1 MAKSWSQKFQNFLCI
16 FAVMVAV
23 CSGPRT
29 AFAQQCTGTPQTIAA
44 CITQL
49 CLRNQQLCSDPNWV
63 RSLVGQSA
71 NWAAI
76 LAAVNAGIRTLQPE
90 TGRLVLALI
99 GTIQSIAT
107 GTVVEGIVV
116 GGGGAAAVIG
126 GGTAIAVG
134 GAVIIAGGAVYAI
147 VKPDDFARWLVPS
160 PPSACPAL
168 HRSYST
174 MLLIPD
180 LKLTLAQCADLAAFS
195 RSCLKDGAKLDHAS
209 CYSYG
214 NAAAPAGPQPPLP
227 RGYAETCFQRCTKC
241 GTEADYPNGCWT
253 TTTRCSS
260 GTCPLELQP
269 CAMGDLNKSRSQA
282 CVN

>member
-29 AFAQQCTGTPQTIAA
+29 AFAQQCTGTPDSIAA

-49 CLRNQQLCSDPNWV
+49 CLQNPQRCSDPNWV
-63 RSLVGQSA
+63 RNLVGQGA

-76 LAAVNAGIRTLQPE
+76 LAAVNAGITTLQPG
-90 TGRLVLALI
+90 TSRLLLALI
-99 GTIQSIAT
+99 GTIDSIAT
-107 GTVVEGIVV
+107 STVVEAIVV
-116 GGGGAAAVIG
+116 GGGGALAIG
-126 GGTAIAVG
+126 VG
-134 GAVIIAGGAVYAI
+134 GAVIIAAGEVYAI
-147 VKPDDFARWLVPS
+147 VKPDDFAQWLVPS
-160 PPSACPAL
+160 PPSTCPAL
-168 HRSYST
+168 YRSYT
-174 MLLIPD
+174 MMLLISD
-180 LKLTLAQCADLAAFS
+180 LKLTLDQCADLAAFS

-214 NAAAPAGPQPPLP
+214 NAAEPAGPQPPLP

-241 GTEADYPNGCWT
+241 GPEAAYPNGCWT

>member
-16 FAVMVAV
+16 FALMVAV

-29 AFAQQCTGTPQTIAA
+29 AFAQQCTGTPDSIAN
-44 CITQL
+44 CIRTL
-49 CLRNQQLCSDPNWV
+49 CLQNQQLCSDPNWV
-63 RSLVGQSA
+63 RSLVGQGA
-71 NWAAI
+71 NWTAI
-76 LAAVNAGIRTLQPE
+76 LAAVNAAITTLPPSG
-90 TGRLVLALI
+90 GRALLALI
-99 GTIQSIAT
+99 GTIQYIAT

-116 GGGGAAAVIG
+116 GGAGGAAVIG
-126 GGTAIAVG
+126 GGAAIAVG

-147 VKPDDFARWLVPS
+147 VRPDDFAQWLVPS

-195 RSCLKDGAKLDHAS
+195 RSCLIDGAKLDHAS

-214 NAAAPAGPQPPLP
+214 NAAAPAGSQPPRP
-227 RGYAETCFQRCTKC
+227 RGHAETCYQRCTKC
-241 GTEADYPNGCWT
+241 ESEAAYPNGCWQT
-253 TTTRCSS
+253 TIPCLS

-269 CAMGDLNKSRSQA
+269 CAMGDRNKSREQA
-282 CVN
+282 CGN